1 MVTNSIK
8 TQGMEFLTTKTKS
21 QTNSTKLDF
30 ADTMKKA
37 ESDYETT
44 SERTDDAKDDVSD
57 DKTQDNNTVT
67 EKKEDTTKADNL
79 NETKN
84 DSKDSDK
91 DKKEDFEKVGEALLG
106 VMNPTQEVSQEELEK
121 MQKLLEMIAGQLD
134 VSMEELQASMDS
146 QDFTLTDLQ
155 DSQNLLK
162 LITDVKDL
170 NSAAE
175 LLTNPELL
183 KDFKT
188 LNTEIQS
195 FMEQSQTAAD
205 TAPMTAVDTEGLM
218 QESDMEQETNHETEA
233 QPQPQQTSFQNQN
246 IGLATN
252 QNITEMN
259 DRIQELL
266 AERMDEATSKS
277 ITDQVINQI
286 KVTMKNDV
294 TSLQMQLYPE
304 HLGKVSVQV
313 VAKNGVLTAQ
323 IAAENETAKMA
334 LESQLALLKESFE
347 QQGLKVESVEV
358 MVASKGFD
366 QNTESG
372 SDASSEGQNSGKR
385 GKRNLFEHLEETD
398 ATDGEN
404 DLKEALGNTVSYTA

>member
-67 EKKEDTTKADNL
+67 EKTEDTTKADNL

-91 DKKEDFEKVGEALLG
+91 DKKEDFEKVGEALFS

-134 VSMEELQASMDS
+134 VSMEELQVSMDS
-146 QDFTLTDLQ
+146 QNFTLTDLQ

-195 FMEQSQTAAD
+195 FMEQSQTATD
-205 TAPMTAVDTEGLM
+205 TALMTAADTEGLM

-233 QPQPQQTSFQNQN
+233 QSQQTSFQNQN
-246 IGLATN
+246 IGLAVN

>member
-44 SERTDDAKDDVSD
+44 SERTNDAMDDVSD
-57 DKTQDNNTVT
+57 DKTQNNDTVT
-67 EKKEDTTKADNL
+67 EETEDITKADNL
-79 NETKN
+79 HETGN
-84 DSKDSDK
+84 DSKDS
-91 DKKEDFEKVGEALLG
+91 DKKEDFEKVGEALG
-106 VMNPTQEVSQEELEK
+106 VVMNPTQEVSQEELEK

-146 QDFTLTDLQ
+146 QDLTLTDLQ

-205 TAPMTAVDTEGLM
+205 TAPMTAADTEGLM
-218 QESDMEQETNHETEA
+218 QESNMEQETNHETEA
-233 QPQPQQTSFQNQN
+233 QPQQTSFQNQN
-246 IGLATN
+246 IGLAAN
-252 QNITEMN
+252 QNVAEMN

-372 SDASSEGQNSGKR
+372 SDASSERQNSGKR

-398 ATDGEN
+398 ASDGEN